1 VNVVATGTR
10 TLTPAPDSGLPPSAA
25 PTNATQLF
33 AVAAGPLA
41 WALQLDANYALAA
54 YPCFERNVARS
65 VVLPGWEGMSGWL
78 LAINLAAIVLTLV
91 SFALGWRAWR
101 WSHARSMREEQHSRL
116 IARTHALGIAAMV
129 FAAIF
134 FVATVFALIALLGT
148 PPCPA

>member
-1 VNVVATGTR
+1 MNVVATGAR
-10 TLTPAPDSGLPPSAA
+10 TPTPRPDAGLPASAA
-25 PTNATQLF
+25 PSNVVQLF
-33 AVAAGPLA
+33 AVAAAPVA
-41 WALQLDANYALAA
+41 WAVQLDANYALAA

-65 VVLPGWEGMSGWL
+65 TLLPGWEGISAWL
-78 LAINLAAIVLTLV
+78 LAINLCAIALTLV
-91 SFALGWRAWR
+91 AFALGWRARR

-148 PPCPA
+148 PPCRA